1 MAQFEYGVTG
11 MTCEHCENRVAGEV
25 ASIPGVESAT
35 ADATTGRLVVTAA
48 SEPAPQAIREAVD
61 EAGYELAGV

>member
-11 MTCEHCENRVAGEV
+11 MACEHCETRVAGEV